1 MIEIVTDRKLITKY
15 QKLFVQKLKTVCN
28 KKISCNLGFQG
39 DSFSSPVFYS
49 PEFDFWFAAYENE
62 NRYWNAFGVGEPTE
76 GKNTSISVEINF
88 PYEGINR
95 NIGGAF
101 GHNNKGEV
109 LLLHRG
115 KIGGGRIGVGKQ
127 LFFDNLRGDLVTADD
142 DGIDTEFFVIGSIN
156 SKLFPSQISNFIIEV
171 QRIKNLVTEKSND
184 FSALLEYNY
193 TAEHSGTSKIK
204 KISTTIIERTHGIIV
219 NSLAKIL
226 EEDGYSIG
234 NDRNRDLFIHKNGKI
249 NTLFEIKTSSSTQ
262 DLYSAVGQLLIYSI
276 PIKTKVNL
284 CLVLPEKLNKTVE
297 NKLEELGLK
306 IIYYNWQKNLP
317 VFKNLNQFI

>member
-1 MIEIVTDRKLITKY
+1 M
-15 QKLFVQKLKTVCN
+15 
-28 KKISCNLGFQG
+28 
-39 DSFSSPVFYS
+39 
-49 PEFDFWFAAYENE
+49 
-62 NRYWNAFGVGEPTE
+62 
-76 GKNTSISVEINF
+76 
-88 PYEGINR
+88 
-95 NIGGAF
+95 
-101 GHNNKGEV
+101 
-109 LLLHRG
+109 
-115 KIGGGRIGVGKQ
+115 
-127 LFFDNLRGDLVTADD
+127 
-142 DGIDTEFFVIGSIN
+142 
-156 SKLFPSQISNFIIEV
+156 EV
-171 QRIKNLVTEKSND
+171 QRIKNLVTEKSLD

-204 KISTTIIERTHGIIV
+204 KISTKIIERTHGIVV
-219 NSLAKIL
+219 NSLATIL
-226 EEDGYSIG
+226 EEDGYTIG